1 MKPFAQINRDVCDD
15 TLSEILRNNAEDVGY
30 AEFHN
35 AFQRAIPASAL
46 SAQPRDIVQADEA
59 LCDRVIRWLFH
70 RNLRT
75 WRKHPGLRTLPSSL
89 AAALVHRP
97 VRPTALC
104 DFD

>member
-1 MKPFAQINRDVCDD
+1 M
-15 TLSEILRNNAEDVGY
+15 RNNVEDVGY
-30 AEFHN
+30 AEFRN

-46 SAQPRDIVQADEA
+46 SAQLRDIALADEA
-59 LCDRVIRWLFH
+59 LCDRVIRRLFH

-75 WRKHPGLRTLPSSL
+75 WRKHPRLRVLPLSL